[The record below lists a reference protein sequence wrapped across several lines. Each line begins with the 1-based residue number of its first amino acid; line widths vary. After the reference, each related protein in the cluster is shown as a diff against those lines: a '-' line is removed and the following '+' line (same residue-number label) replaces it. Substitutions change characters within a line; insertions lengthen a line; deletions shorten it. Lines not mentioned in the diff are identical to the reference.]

1 MKWLVL
7 HAFLRTWWHHTTP
20 RHSHESDYMGL
31 RAKKLPVGP
40 MRHYVKQTLFWHVKK
55 HFLFQLTHFSYFN
68 NLDYLSVFY
77 KRFIFKT
84 LFCFSIRD
92 PVRDPIRSGPIRSG
106 PIRSDPGFV
115 DAVRE
120 NPLVLNIMLKGEI
133 FMNDEG
139 IYVWVIE
146 YTPSP

>member
-1 MKWLVL
+1 
-7 HAFLRTWWHHTTP
+7 
-20 RHSHESDYMGL
+20 MGL

-40 MRHYVKQTLFWHVKK
+40 MRHYVTQTLFWHVKK

-92 PVRDPIRSGPIRSG
+92 PVRDPIRSDPIRSDPIRSD

-133 FMNDEG
+133 FMNDDG
-139 IYVWVIE
+139 IYV
-146 YTPSP
+146 